1 MPLNSN
7 ISRET
12 TLTKKT
18 SSKTTAAKSKGKNN
32 HIEVTPLHKHFLQAY
47 QIMCSVKAM
56 SDLFDEQKLI
66 AAKYV
71 HATSRGHEAIQCA
84 TGLQLLPCDWVS
96 PYYRDDALLMSIGF
110 TPAEL
115 MMQLQAKANDPF
127 SGGRNYYSHPA
138 SNLTDRPRM
147 VNQSAATGMQVI
159 PATGIAQGLLY
170 REQQNLNPNNTTDR
184 PVVVCSLGDGSVTEG
199 EVSEAFQF
207 AALKQLPIIF
217 LVQDNEWGISV
228 SADESRSMNAYQYA
242 AGFVG
247 LNRITLD
254 GTVFAACYKAM
265 QQVIA
270 NVRQTRQPIL
280 VHASVPLLNHHTSG
294 VRKEWY
300 RTEDDLNDHRKR
312 DPLPKLFSYLLKQGQ
327 FPEKELTKIA
337 NNIAQQISIDFE
349 NVVASPDPLPETIME
364 HIFAPTPITT
374 EQGERSPANG
384 QKTIMVDAALHAIDE
399 IMRQYPDAVFYG
411 QDVGRRLGGVFR
423 EAATL
428 AEKYGDNRVFN
439 TAIQEAYIV
448 GSTIGMSAVGLK
460 PIVEIQFA
468 DYYYTAMNQ
477 TVVEMAKSCYLSCG
491 KYPIQALIR
500 VPIGA
505 YGSGGPYH
513 SGSIESTLATIKGIK
528 VVYPSNAADLKGLL
542 KAAFLDPNPV
552 IMLEHKGLY
561 WSKVPGTEAAKSIE
575 PDENYIIPIGVANI
589 YQAADAEKIAAG
601 QTAVV
606 ITYGMGVHW
615 ALNASKQL
623 PGQIEILDLR
633 TIAPL
638 DETAIYKA
646 VQRHGK
652 VLILTEDTIS
662 NSIAQA
668 IAGRI
673 AQHCFTYLDAPV
685 QCLGALDVPAIPLNT
700 DLEQAVL
707 PNANKVA
714 AALQDL
720 LAW

>member
-1 MPLNSN
+1 
-7 ISRET
+7 
-12 TLTKKT
+12 
-18 SSKTTAAKSKGKNN
+18 
-32 HIEVTPLHKHFLQAY
+32 
-47 QIMCSVKAM
+47 
-56 SDLFDEQKLI
+56 
-66 AAKYV
+66 
-71 HATSRGHEAIQCA
+71 
-84 TGLQLLPCDWVS
+84 
-96 PYYRDDALLMSIGF
+96 
-110 TPAEL
+110 
-115 MMQLQAKANDPF
+115 
-127 SGGRNYYSHPA
+127 
-138 SNLTDRPRM
+138 
-147 VNQSAATGMQVI
+147 
-159 PATGIAQGLLY
+159 
-170 REQQNLNPNNTTDR
+170 
-184 PVVVCSLGDGSVTEG
+184 
-199 EVSEAFQF
+199 FQF

-254 GTVFAACYKAM
+254 GTDFAACYKAM

-439 TAIQEAYIV
+439 AAIQGAYIV
-448 GSTIGMSAVGLK
+448 GSTIGMAAVGLK
-460 PIVEIQFA
+460 PIVEIKFA

-491 KYPIQALIR
+491 KFPIQALIR

-623 PGQIEILDLR
+623 
-633 TIAPL
+633 
-638 DETAIYKA
+638 
-646 VQRHGK
+646 
-652 VLILTEDTIS
+652 
-662 NSIAQA
+662 
-668 IAGRI
+668 
-673 AQHCFTYLDAPV
+673 
-685 QCLGALDVPAIPLNT
+685 
-700 DLEQAVL
+700 
-707 PNANKVA
+707 
-714 AALQDL
+714 
-720 LAW
+720 